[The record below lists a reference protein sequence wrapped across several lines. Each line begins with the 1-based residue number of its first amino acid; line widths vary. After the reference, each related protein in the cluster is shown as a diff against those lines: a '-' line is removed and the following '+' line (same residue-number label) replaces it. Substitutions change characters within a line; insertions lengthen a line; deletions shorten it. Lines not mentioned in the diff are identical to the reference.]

1 MLTVL
6 FGTIEFFERE
16 ILNYAGNNQLAKL
29 EDEDITMIYSR
40 MEDELKYDFICDEK
54 LRVECLNNL
63 SLAYNRILEKEL
75 AY

>member
-6 FGTIEFFERE
+6 FGTVEFFERE
-16 ILNYAGNNQLAKL
+16 ILNYAGNNQLVKL
-29 EDEDITMIYSR
+29 GDEDITIIYSR

-54 LRVECLNNL
+54 LRVECLENL

>member
-1 MLTVL
+1 MTVL
-6 FGTIEFFERE
+6 FGTVEFFERE
-16 ILNYAGNNQLAKL
+16 ILNYAGNHQLEKL
-29 EDEDITMIYSR
+29 GDEDITIIYSR

-54 LRVECLNNL
+54 LRVECLENL

>member
-1 MLTVL
+1 MTVL
-6 FGTIEFFERE
+6 FGTVEFFERE
-16 ILNYAGNNQLAKL
+16 ILNYAGNNQLVKL
-29 EDEDITMIYSR
+29 GDEDITIIYSR

-54 LRVECLNNL
+54 LRVECLENL